1 MIIIVF
7 SNILS
12 KTLHIA
18 IVKPTDFSRKSLLAQ
33 TAYPWTKVHLEQ
45 TGFYFS
51 SKLILFNLFPFR
63 DTLFILTPSEN
74 TTLQGIP
81 NRDPR
86 IPNGIYFR
94 FSAIQCLFGTR
105 LLPQIYIPVHIFC
118 LAGTHDLMTFH
129 EYTCHVTQP

>member
-33 TAYPWTKVHLEQ
+33 TNWTKVHLEQ

-51 SKLILFNLFPFR
+51 K
-63 DTLFILTPSEN
+63 
-74 TTLQGIP
+74 
-81 NRDPR
+81 
-86 IPNGIYFR
+86 
-94 FSAIQCLFGTR
+94 
-105 LLPQIYIPVHIFC
+105 
-118 LAGTHDLMTFH
+118 
-129 EYTCHVTQP
+129 

>member
-45 TGFYFS
+45 TEFDFFQVNSYFLTYS
-51 SKLILFNLFPFR
+51 RLETRFLF
-63 DTLFILTPSEN
+63 
-74 TTLQGIP
+74 
-81 NRDPR
+81 
-86 IPNGIYFR
+86 
-94 FSAIQCLFGTR
+94 
-105 LLPQIYIPVHIFC
+105 
-118 LAGTHDLMTFH
+118 
-129 EYTCHVTQP
+129 